1 MRERV
6 SSDMETRTLETEI
19 LGREV
24 NFDYSEHW
32 VGYSIL
38 AMRVGIGWIMLQG
51 GLQKL
56 LNPSWTAAGYL
67 NNVPAG
73 NPLTSLWASMAGVPL
88 VDQLVIAG
96 LTLTGIGLIFGA
108 FFRASALSAAAMNA
122 LFWAS
127 SLEGG
132 IMQGLPVAHGWVV
145 DSHIVYIA
153 LLLGLGAIGA
163 GRIVGVDEELEK
175 LSFVE
180 KRPWLKYLL
189 G

>member
-1 MRERV
+1 
-6 SSDMETRTLETEI
+6 METRTLETEI
-19 LGREV
+19 LGRNVE
-24 NFDYSEHW
+24 FDYAEHW

-38 AMRVGIGWIMLQG
+38 AMRIGMGWIMLQG
-51 GLQKL
+51 GLTKL
-56 LNPSWTAAGYL
+56 FDPSWTAAGYL

-73 NPLTSLWASMAGVPL
+73 NPLMSIWSSMAGVPM
-88 VDQLVIAG
+88 VDQLVVWG
-96 LTLTGIGLIFGA
+96 LILTGIGLIAGA
-108 FFRASALSAAAMNA
+108 LFRWSAFWAATMNA

-153 LLLGLGAIGA
+153 LLLGLGAFGA
-163 GRIVGVDEELEK
+163 GRIVGVDEYLEDTE
-175 LSFVE
+175 FVE
-180 KRPWLKYLL
+180 NHPKLKYLL

>member
-1 MRERV
+1 
-6 SSDMETRTLETEI
+6 METRTLETEI
-19 LGREV
+19 LGRSVE
-24 NFDYSEHW
+24 FDYAEHW

-38 AMRVGIGWIMLQG
+38 AMRIGMGWIMLQG
-51 GLQKL
+51 GLTKIFD
-56 LNPSWTAAGYL
+56 PSWTAARYL

-73 NPLTSLWASMAGVPL
+73 NPLTSVWSAMAGVPM
-88 VDQLVIAG
+88 VDQLVVWG
-96 LTLTGIGLIFGA
+96 LVLTGIGLMAGA
-108 FFRASALSAAAMNA
+108 LFRWSAFWAAVMNA

-153 LLLGLGAIGA
+153 LLLGLGAFGA
-163 GRIVGVDEELEK
+163 GRLVGVDEYLEEIE
-175 LSFVE
+175 FVE
-180 KRPWLKYLL
+180 NHPKLKYLL